1 MATKQEFLNFINN
14 KTCNKFSFIRL
25 KQVFFDATKN
35 CCLIQFIYPSEKEL
49 TDEDKKEIENAVR
62 EYITAP
68 CSVNVRIN
76 KSFVEVPLILGQVK
90 NFLANNNPVVA
101 QALSDD
107 DFEISL
113 LFPVEI
119 IIKMEQ
125 SLIDYFEKND
135 VARRL
140 ENDLKQNFCTE
151 FDIKTKVV
159 QKEND
164 SEQMLADR
172 LQAIKLKSD
181 LDSLVA
187 QSHDKYFVKNKRV
200 IVGKEITS
208 SARYINTVKREYES
222 CVLGGKICFLAEK
235 TFKRKNPKANKEGE
249 EEFIEKP
256 RFTFQLKDET
266 GSMNC
271 VVFPSKEAYHKMHLL
286 SNGNTVVVEGKI
298 QKWNGSFDMVVKKIS
313 LCDLPDKNE
322 VVTIASQDEIV
333 DYRYVRPQKYTSE
346 RQTSL
351 FFERKLSEQ
360 VERGKFVVYDLETTG
375 VDPAKDEIIEIGAL
389 KIENGEFS
397 EFWTTLVK
405 PSRPI
410 PPDATKVNRIT
421 NDMVA
426 HCYNISQIISD
437 FYLFCKDCTIVGY
450 NSNAFDNLFLQ
461 KAGNN
466 SKITFDNPVLDVFLM
481 AKQKLKGLK
490 NYKLGTV
497 AKYLDVN
504 LIDAHR
510 ALNDVIATA
519 EVFLKLY

>member
-1 MATKQEFLNFINN
+1 
-14 KTCNKFSFIRL
+14 
-25 KQVFFDATKN
+25 
-35 CCLIQFIYPSEKEL
+35 
-49 TDEDKKEIENAVR
+49 
-62 EYITAP
+62 
-68 CSVNVRIN
+68 
-76 KSFVEVPLILGQVK
+76 
-90 NFLANNNPVVA
+90 
-101 QALSDD
+101 
-107 DFEISL
+107 
-113 LFPVEI
+113 
-119 IIKMEQ
+119 
-125 SLIDYFEKND
+125 
-135 VARRL
+135 
-140 ENDLKQNFCTE
+140 
-151 FDIKTKVV
+151 
-159 QKEND
+159 
-164 SEQMLADR
+164 
-172 LQAIKLKSD
+172 
-181 LDSLVA
+181 
-187 QSHDKYFVKNKRV
+187 
-200 IVGKEITS
+200 
-208 SARYINTVKREYES
+208 
-222 CVLGGKICFLAEK
+222 
-235 TFKRKNPKANKEGE
+235 
-249 EEFIEKP
+249 
-256 RFTFQLKDET
+256 
-266 GSMNC
+266 
-271 VVFPSKEAYHKMHLL
+271 
-286 SNGNTVVVEGKI
+286 
-298 QKWNGSFDMVVKKIS
+298 MVVKKIS

-466 SKITFDNPVLDVFLM
+466 SKISFDNPVLDVFLM